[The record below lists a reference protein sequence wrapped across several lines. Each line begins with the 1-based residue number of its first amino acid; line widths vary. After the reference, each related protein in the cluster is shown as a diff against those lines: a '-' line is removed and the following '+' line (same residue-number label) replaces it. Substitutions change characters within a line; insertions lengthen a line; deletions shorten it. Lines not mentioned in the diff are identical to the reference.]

1 MSKRKPQPKKPAKA
15 KAPAKPKAAKKPPSE
30 RPPMIK
36 VDRLEWEHHLECQQL
51 AAEIDADQATFA
63 EMKKAAMDVKS
74 SISGKLV
81 KLRRMLQN
89 GPERLPLFDGPTAA
103 PPQPVK
109 AKAGKSAKGSKN
121 KAGSATAQTAAPP
134 TASKPADPDAW
145 RAAPIQESLH
155 KPGNRALTIGINALL
170 KGGILTVGQ
179 LEDRRAKGFGWT
191 DSIDGFGEASVTAVE
206 DAVAAFLTRTRDKG
220 VFAEAAAQALK
231 RPTTRRRSRRS
242 SPTTAT
248 ANRLRKRKPTRRKT
262 RRPASRNVRA
272 RNRSKQSP
280 ISGAFGSA

>member
-1 MSKRKPQPKKPAKA
+1 MSKRKPNPKKPAKA

-36 VDRLEWEHHLECQQL
+36 VDRLEWEHHLECQKL

-89 GPERLPLFDGPTAA
+89 GPERLPLFDGPKAA

-109 AKAGKSAKGSKN
+109 SKAGKAAQGAKS
-121 KAGSATAQTAAPP
+121 KAGSATGPTAAPP
-134 TASKPADPDAW
+134 TAAKPADADAW

-155 KPGNRALTIGINALL
+155 KPGNRALTMGINALL
-170 KGGILTVGQ
+170 KAGVVNIGQ
-179 LEDRRAKGFGWT
+179 LVDRQAKGFGWT
-191 DSIDGFGEASVTAVE
+191 DSIPGFGEAAVTALE
-206 DAVAAFLTRTRDKG
+206 DALTDYLTRTRDKG

-231 RPTTRRRSRRS
+231 RADDKAKESPKFPDDGNGKSIAETQADAKKTESAGKPKRSR
-242 SPTTAT
+242 
-248 ANRLRKRKPTRRKT
+248 KK
-262 RRPASRNVRA
+262 
-272 RNRSKQSP
+272 SK
-280 ISGAFGSA
+280 

>member
-15 KAPAKPKAAKKPPSE
+15 KAKVKPKAAKKPPSE

-74 SISGKLV
+74 SISGKAV

-89 GPERLPLFDGPTAA
+89 GPERLPLFDGPKAA
-103 PPQPVK
+103 D
-109 AKAGKSAKGSKN
+109 A
-121 KAGSATAQTAAPP
+121 
-134 TASKPADPDAW
+134 DAW

-155 KPGNRALTIGINALL
+155 KPGNRALTMRFNALL
-170 KGGILTVGQ
+170 KAGVVTIGQ
-179 LEDRRAKGFGWT
+179 LVDRQAKGFGWT
-191 DSIDGFGEASVTAVE
+191 DSIPGFGEAAVTALE
-206 DAVAAFLTRTRDKG
+206 DALTDYLTRTRDAG

-231 RPTTRRRSRRS
+231 RADDKAKESPKFPDDGNGKSIAETQAENKKSEPASKPKRSR
-242 SPTTAT
+242 
-248 ANRLRKRKPTRRKT
+248 KK
-262 RRPASRNVRA
+262 
-272 RNRSKQSP
+272 SK
-280 ISGAFGSA
+280 

>member
-15 KAPAKPKAAKKPPSE
+15 KAKVKPKAAKKPPSE

-36 VDRLEWEHHLECQQL
+36 VDRLEWEHHLECQKL

-89 GPERLPLFDGPTAA
+89 GPERLPLFDGPKAA

-109 AKAGKSAKGSKN
+109 GRAGKTAKGPKS
-121 KAGSATAQTAAPP
+121 KAGSAKGQTAAPP
-134 TASKPADPDAW
+134 TASKPADADAW
-145 RAAPIQESLH
+145 QAAPIQESLH
-155 KPGNRALTIGINALL
+155 KPGNRALTMGINALL
-170 KGGILTVGQ
+170 KAGVVTIGQ
-179 LEDRRAKGFGWT
+179 LVDRQAKGFGWT
-191 DSIDGFGEASVTAVE
+191 DSIPGFGEAAVTALE
-206 DAVAAFLTRTRDKG
+206 DALTDYLTRTRDAG

-231 RPTTRRRSRRS
+231 RADDKAKESPKFPDDGNGKSIAETQAENKKSEPASKPKRSRKK
-242 SPTTAT
+242 
-248 ANRLRKRKPTRRKT
+248 LK
-262 RRPASRNVRA
+262 
-272 RNRSKQSP
+272 
-280 ISGAFGSA
+280 